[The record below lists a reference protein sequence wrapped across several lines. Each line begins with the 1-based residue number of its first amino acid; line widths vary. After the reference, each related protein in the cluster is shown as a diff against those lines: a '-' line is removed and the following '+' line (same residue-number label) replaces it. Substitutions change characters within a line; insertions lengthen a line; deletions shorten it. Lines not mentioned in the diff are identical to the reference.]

1 MEDITMVQI
10 TAKMVK
16 ELRDRTGAGM
26 LDCKKA
32 LEATNG
38 DVDKAIDY
46 LRERGIAQ
54 AAKKSGRVAAE
65 GLASFVVKDNVAVV
79 FELNSETDF
88 VSKNKEFLDLLDT
101 VGNAILESGATNTE
115 EALEIKVN
123 DGTLADALT
132 NATAKIGEKI
142 TLRRVSRF
150 TKEDDQGFGAYAHM
164 GGRIVSLAVLAKQDE
179 DLGKDIAMH
188 IAASNPKFLDRNQV
202 DQDTLDHEKEVL
214 TNQALQEGKPA
225 HIVEK
230 MVVGRLNKF
239 LEEICLVDQPFVK
252 DNDVK
257 VKQHLK
263 NNNNDVLSFVRL
275 EVGEGIEKKEEDF
288 AAEVAAVTKGL

>member
-1 MEDITMVQI
+1 MVQI

-188 IAASNPKFLDRNQV
+188 IAASNPKFLNRDEV
-202 DQDTLDHEKEVL
+202 DQDTLNHEKEVL

>member
-1 MEDITMVQI
+1 MVQI

>member
-1 MEDITMVQI
+1 MVQI
-10 TAKMVK
+10 TAKLVK

-38 DVDKAIDY
+38 DVEKAIDY

-65 GLASFVVKDNVAVV
+65 GLASFLIKDNNAVV
-79 FELNSETDF
+79 FEVNSETDF
-88 VSKNKEFLDLLDT
+88 VAKNKEFLDLLDK
-101 VGNAILESGATNTE
+101 VGNVILDSGVTNTE
-115 EALEIKVN
+115 DALEIKV
-123 DGTLADALT
+123 DGGTLADLLT

-150 TKEDDQGFGAYAHM
+150 TKEDNQCFGSYAHM
-164 GGRIVSLAVLAKQDE
+164 GGRIVSLAVLAKDDE
-179 DLGKDIAMH
+179 EVAKDIAMH
-188 IAASNPKFLDRNQV
+188 IAASNPKFLNRDQV
-202 DQDTLDHEKEVL
+202 DQDTLKHETEVL

-230 MVVGRLNKF
+230 MIVGRLNKF

-252 DNDVK
+252 DSDVK
-257 VKQHLK
+257 VKQYLK